1 MANSQPKGIEFFNTK
16 SGETHFCQLEPTIAA
31 YINSSDMGI
40 NASRGQDF
48 AWRLAPS
55 WVKKVKKFRADDN
68 KMEHLTNK
76 NGGEAPTVVQI
87 LYTIYGEQL
96 RVAEARAA
104 ENENVF
110 EEAYLQAIS
119 NNDDSVDIEKNK
131 ETVKPSSK

>member
-1 MANSQPKGIEFFNTK
+1 
-16 SGETHFCQLEPTIAA
+16 
-31 YINSSDMGI
+31 
-40 NASRGQDF
+40 
-48 AWRLAPS
+48 
-55 WVKKVKKFRADDN
+55 
-68 KMEHLTNK
+68 MEHLTNK

-119 NNDDSVDIEKNK
+119 NNDDSVDIEKNEK
-131 ETVKPSSK
+131 TVKSSSK